1 MARQCQQPPSPGLHS
16 STCSSPNLI
25 PGNDISNIISKM
37 SFICDTSVEHDC
49 ARPHSLRLKSPH
61 SDTLSAV
68 NSSPSSHL
76 HKLHTT
82 TAAHSQQHRIATTTN
97 LAPVTS
103 ENLQSGISPV
113 GVMSK
118 SDHCTPSPGQFQ
130 MQSSSCSTLHQQL
143 PSTKS
148 TLSAQQQHRLSA
160 ELHKSPKMMPKLSR
174 QQSRSSPSLM
184 YTSFNPEMET
194 FSLDEPHEDV
204 WLHDE
209 SFVFYSGWCLQTS
222 EPHQLIT
229 LKFMHTLIL
238 RLMYVFAPE
247 SSRKSMSP
255 FRRECAVWKKG
266 LRWLNLDGIE
276 TFIEMVEGGR
286 AIMVLMR
293 TKKGSELRGIRLRS
307 ALISRII
314 STKEAVLC
322 RMTTIEFLIDP
333 KHLRESEKYPIITK
347 KINQLTK
354 YDVNLIAH
362 AIVAPNQRRPRKY
375 FP

>member
-1 MARQCQQPPSPGLHS
+1 
-16 STCSSPNLI
+16 
-25 PGNDISNIISKM
+25 M
-37 SFICDTSVEHDC
+37 SFVCDDSVEHDG

-76 HKLHTT
+76 HKLHTIT
-82 TAAHSQQHRIATTTN
+82 TAHSQHHRIATATN
-97 LAPVTS
+97 SAPDTS
-103 ENLQSGISPV
+103 ESLRSGISPV

-118 SDHCTPSPGQFQ
+118 TDHHTPSPGQFQ
-130 MQSSSCSTLHQQL
+130 MQSSSYNTLYQQL

-148 TLSAQQQHRLSA
+148 TSLSIQQQHRLSG

-184 YTSFNPEMET
+184 YTSFNPEMEM

-222 EPHQLIT
+222 EPHQLFT

-247 SSRKSMSP
+247 SSGSSMSP

-276 TFIEMVEGGR
+276 TFIEIVEGGR

-293 TKKGSELRGIRLRS
+293 TKKGSELRGIHLRS

-314 STKEAVLC
+314 STKKEAILC
-322 RMTTIEFLIDP
+322 RMTTIEFIIDP